1 MLVCLCVPVCVHVC
15 DKGSC
20 LPVESLKQIF
30 RLDSKSLFILV
41 SPLSRTKQKKK
52 EKEIVDIQQ
61 LHHGTDW
68 IFLLVIFA
76 LCT

>member
-1 MLVCLCVPVCVHVC
+1 MCLCVPVCMHVC

-20 LPVESLKQIF
+20 LPVESLKQVF

-41 SPLSRTKQKKK
+41 LPLSRTKKKK
-52 EKEIVDIQQ
+52 NVDIQQ
-61 LHHGTDW
+61 LHHGIDW

-76 LCT
+76 LCS